1 MNDSLDIRVVR
12 GEPSAEELAAAIA
25 VVQSALALAEAE
37 AADASKRKPT
47 ARSTWNRNHGMLRQ
61 GIQAG
66 ASPWG
71 ASVKDGLN

>member
-25 VVQSALALAEAE
+25 VVQSALADAEAE
-37 AADASKRKPT
+37 AADTAKRKPT
-47 ARSTWNRNHGMLRQ
+47 AKSTWSKNHGMLRQ

-66 ASPWG
+66 ANQWS
-71 ASVKDGLN
+71 ASFRDGLH